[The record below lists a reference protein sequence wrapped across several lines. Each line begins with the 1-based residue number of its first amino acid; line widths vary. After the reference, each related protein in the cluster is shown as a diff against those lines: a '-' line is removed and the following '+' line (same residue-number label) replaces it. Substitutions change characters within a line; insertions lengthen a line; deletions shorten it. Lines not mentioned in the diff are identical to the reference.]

1 MKKTPKK
8 RKKKKAISEAKVTM
22 REQAF
27 FDLGNTVHLPT
38 KSWY

>member
-1 MKKTPKK
+1 MKNHQKK
-8 RKKKKAISEAKVTM
+8 GISEAKVTM

-27 FDLGNTVHLPT
+27 YDLGNTVHLPT